1 MHTVQEKYPG
11 RAYYLPLHTV
21 TENGL
26 EEIGSLKEGYPDMV
40 PIFFVKGAKDDE
52 GIPRQ
57 DGLTTEQLLKTA
69 RMFLEAVN
77 TEHLSNPYTLAAI
90 EHIQEAEKML
100 KARAEDRA
108 NRGVQGTY
116 KK

>member
-1 MHTVQEKYPG
+1 
-11 RAYYLPLHTV
+11 
-21 TENGL
+21 
-26 EEIGSLKEGYPDMV
+26 
-40 PIFFVKGAKDDE
+40 
-52 GIPRQ
+52 
-57 DGLTTEQLLKTA
+57 
-69 RMFLEAVN
+69 MFLEAVN

-108 NRGVQGTY
+108 NRGVQETY